1 MSSNVLLTTGGL
13 FHDPS
18 VSMASR
24 VLPTFQPGLM
34 LAMNF
39 VAEMEAK
46 DEVWGQVI
54 PVELPVLLP
63 TDCVI

>member
-46 DEVWGQVI
+46 DEV
-54 PVELPVLLP
+54 
-63 TDCVI
+63 